1 MFHFNICQNL
11 VLYITINIFISIFRF
26 DRQRI
31 RSTLSVDIPDSTI
44 QIQTEENSKNAAE
57 FEVMLK
63 ENKTELSEILFIAHF
78 DLHFK
83 TVIIKI
89 VSMSY
94 KTQMIIILYQNFS
107 SKITRIQQQRNA
119 IQKAK
124 SIHPVFQP
132 HPMVSTQESIFSY
145 NCFGQLL
152 LFQRASQFLPSS
164 APTCRIARL
173 FNR

>member
-31 RSTLSVDIPDSTI
+31 RSTLSIDIPDSTI

-83 TVIIKI
+83 TVIIK
-89 VSMSY
+89 
-94 KTQMIIILYQNFS
+94 K
-107 SKITRIQQQRNA
+107 
-119 IQKAK
+119 
-124 SIHPVFQP
+124 
-132 HPMVSTQESIFSY
+132 
-145 NCFGQLL
+145 
-152 LFQRASQFLPSS
+152 
-164 APTCRIARL
+164 RL
-173 FNR
+173 NVI